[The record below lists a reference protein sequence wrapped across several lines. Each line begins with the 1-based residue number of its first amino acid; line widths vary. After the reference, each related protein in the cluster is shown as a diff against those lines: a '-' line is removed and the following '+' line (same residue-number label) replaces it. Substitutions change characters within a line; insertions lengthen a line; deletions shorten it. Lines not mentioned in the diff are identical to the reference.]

1 MKPYLSGEGSPN
13 RGGLSLPKNKRIL
26 GAALL
31 LVLGLIFVFF
41 AVSPWEIL
49 PFLKGGSFRVQA
61 GIIGGFHLPRVNSR
75 VEKTAE
81 FLASLHPGPLYP
93 CHCVSLAAKC
103 RLMRSLD
110 VREVGSGMCIQL

>member
-61 GIIGGFHLPRVNSR
+61 GIIGVRAMVSVDVGLRYAAAFS
-75 VEKTAE
+75 
-81 FLASLHPGPLYP
+81 LAS
-93 CHCVSLAAKC
+93 SIA
-103 RLMRSLD
+103 
-110 VREVGSGMCIQL
+110 

>member
-1 MKPYLSGEGSPN
+1 MKPYSAGKVPRTG
-13 RGGLSLPKNKRIL
+13 GGLSLPKNKRIL

-61 GIIGGFHLPRVNSR
+61 GIIGGFLLLGGITN
-75 VEKTAE
+75 
-81 FLASLHPGPLYP
+81 LLHP
-93 CHCVSLAAKC
+93 KNK
-103 RLMRSLD
+103 
-110 VREVGSGMCIQL
+110 

>member
-61 GIIGGFHLPRVNSR
+61 GIIGGFVLAWRLLVAAWYVPLTLYRLL
-75 VEKTAE
+75 TAGC
-81 FLASLHPGPLYP
+81 A
-93 CHCVSLAAKC
+93 
-103 RLMRSLD
+103 
-110 VREVGSGMCIQL
+110 CIITED

>member
-1 MKPYLSGEGSPN
+1 M
-13 RGGLSLPKNKRIL
+13 PKNKRIL

-61 GIIGGFHLPRVNSR
+61 GITDPAHSFFPAAFSGS
-75 VEKTAE
+75 
-81 FLASLHPGPLYP
+81 
-93 CHCVSLAAKC
+93 CHCG
-103 RLMRSLD
+103 R
-110 VREVGSGMCIQL
+110 

>member
-1 MKPYLSGEGSPN
+1 M
-13 RGGLSLPKNKRIL
+13 PKNKRIL

-61 GIIGGFHLPRVNSR
+61 GIIGGFLLLGGITDPAHSFFPAAFSG
-75 VEKTAE
+75 A
-81 FLASLHPGPLYP
+81 
-93 CHCVSLAAKC
+93 CHCG
-103 RLMRSLD
+103 R
-110 VREVGSGMCIQL
+110 

>member
-1 MKPYLSGEGSPN
+1 M
-13 RGGLSLPKNKRIL
+13 PKNKRIL

-61 GIIGGFHLPRVNSR
+61 GIIGGFLLLGGITNLCIRKINDLRKSTAPR
-75 VEKTAE
+75 T
-81 FLASLHPGPLYP
+81 G
-93 CHCVSLAAKC
+93 
-103 RLMRSLD
+103 
-110 VREVGSGMCIQL
+110 

>member
-1 MKPYLSGEGSPN
+1 M
-13 RGGLSLPKNKRIL
+13 PKNKRIL

-61 GIIGGFHLPRVNSR
+61 GIIGGFLLLGGITN
-75 VEKTAE
+75 
-81 FLASLHPGPLYP
+81 LLHPKNECAGSVMPA
-93 CHCVSLAAKC
+93 CGGI
-103 RLMRSLD
+103 LD
-110 VREVGSGMCIQL
+110 RKSVV

>member
-1 MKPYLSGEGSPN
+1 M
-13 RGGLSLPKNKRIL
+13 PKNKRIL

-61 GIIGGFHLPRVNSR
+61 GIIGGFLLLGGITNLLQPKN
-75 VEKTAE
+75 K
-81 FLASLHPGPLYP
+81 
-93 CHCVSLAAKC
+93 
-103 RLMRSLD
+103 
-110 VREVGSGMCIQL
+110 

>member
-1 MKPYLSGEGSPN
+1 M
-13 RGGLSLPKNKRIL
+13 PKNKRIL

-61 GIIGGFHLPRVNSR
+61 GIIGGTNL
-75 VEKTAE
+75 
-81 FLASLHPGPLYP
+81 LHP
-93 CHCVSLAAKC
+93 KNK
-103 RLMRSLD
+103 
-110 VREVGSGMCIQL
+110 

>member
-61 GIIGGFHLPRVNSR
+61 GIIGGFLLLGGITNLLHTKRKTPRTGSSGTGRRAFTQVIYFSD
-75 VEKTAE
+75 
-81 FLASLHPGPLYP
+81 
-93 CHCVSLAAKC
+93 AK
-103 RLMRSLD
+103 
-110 VREVGSGMCIQL
+110 GS

>member
-13 RGGLSLPKNKRIL
+13 RRGLSLPKNKRIL

-61 GIIGGFHLPRVNSR
+61 GIIGGFLPLGGITN
-75 VEKTAE
+75 
-81 FLASLHPGPLYP
+81 LLHP
-93 CHCVSLAAKC
+93 KNK
-103 RLMRSLD
+103 
-110 VREVGSGMCIQL
+110 